1 MSQDRDSLGER
12 LVGDGSEGSP
22 GGTQLNNSSPPISP
36 PKNQVG
42 AIAGPR
48 MPSPPLMLKI
58 GAVKVR
64 LVGDGSEGS
73 PGGTRYIIVRHVYL
87 RLKIMWRY
95 ILYDVYVYNISI
107 DRFIG
112 LYAYICVYV
121 FP

>member
-48 MPSPPLMLKI
+48 TIS
-58 GAVKVR
+58 AN
-64 LVGDGSEGS
+64 
-73 PGGTRYIIVRHVYL
+73 
-87 RLKIMWRY
+87 
-95 ILYDVYVYNISI
+95 NISI

-121 FP
+121 YT